1 VEGQGRFGQT
11 PGTGAE
17 EATVVKRILDLA
29 ARAPVYVL
37 LVAAALLVIATANQR
52 QFTPMTT
59 TAATAPVAR

>member
-1 VEGQGRFGQT
+1 
-11 PGTGAE
+11 
-17 EATVVKRILDLA
+17 VVKRILDLA